1 MRISL
6 MYDELLFDIKT
17 KNRAEVAV
25 YDDPAIRYRAE
36 IGSDKEEEI
45 KRCILS
51 AFATLTNTYM
61 RFMRAG
67 EVVAVDNQS
76 YVPEQLEVE
85 IVGSERRLGGKMPMI
100 ADIMHSLLVNMTLSK
115 FYLTCGQSDLST
127 MRDSLAAADV
137 QTLQKLIYSKQPP
150 RLC

>member
-6 MYDELLFDIKT
+6 MYDELLFDIKN
-17 KNRAEVAV
+17 KNRAEVAGI
-25 YDDPAIRYRAE
+25 DDPAIRYRAE
-36 IGSDKEEEI
+36 IGSDKDEEI

-76 YVPEQLEVE
+76 YVPEKLEVE

>member
-6 MYDELLFDIKT
+6 MYDELLFDIKN
-17 KNRAEVAV
+17 KNRAEVVV

-36 IGSDKEEEI
+36 IGPDKDEEI

-76 YVPEQLEVE
+76 YVPEKLEVE

>member
-17 KNRAEVAV
+17 KNRAEVAGI
-25 YDDPAIRYRAE
+25 DDPAIRYRAE
-36 IGSDKEEEI
+36 IGSDKDEEI

-61 RFMRAG
+61 RFMRTG

-76 YVPEQLEVE
+76 YVPEKLEVE